1 MTNPFL
7 NKEYREK
14 INLLV
19 ATRNLVD
26 YFTYSEKE
34 TIKKEKLSRID
45 LMIKILKDRKGEL
58 NG

>member
-1 MTNPFL
+1 MS
-7 NKEYREK
+7 KEYREK

-26 YFTYSEKE
+26 YFTYSEKQ
-34 TIKKEKLSRID
+34 TNKKERLSRID